1 MSRPSPLPVVLVTLL
16 VSAITTAVATVLAAA
31 REATTGL
38 SILRGQLRR
47 DTPVRR
53 LGFYCSLALTLV
65 IALFPFYVMLATS
78 LAPDDAIY
86 VDNPTLVPTGITF
99 EQYAVLFSSDTFAF
113 TDYFLNSALVATVTA
128 TFSLVVGIVGA
139 YSFTRLEYPGNGLVR
154 RGVIVVYMLSA
165 ITVVVPLFQ
174 LIARLGLVDTRVSLL
189 ITYTVSTLPLT
200 LYMLWNYFQS
210 LPVAIEEAAML
221 DGYSRP
227 EIVFRIVVPLSLP
240 VLVATFLFAFKIA
253 WNEYIF
259 ASVFLKSQAKLTLP
273 IGIEQMN
280 ANFDNVWGQIMAASF
295 LTTLPIVVMF
305 LYLEKYMVEGLTAG
319 AVEG

>member
-1 MSRPSPLPVVLVTLL
+1 M
-16 VSAITTAVATVLAAA
+16 
-31 REATTGL
+31 
-38 SILRGQLRR
+38 
-47 DTPVRR
+47 
-53 LGFYCSLALTLV
+53 
-65 IALFPFYVMLATS
+65 
-78 LAPDDAIY
+78 
-86 VDNPTLVPTGITF
+86 
-99 EQYAVLFSSDTFAF
+99 
-113 TDYFLNSALVATVTA
+113 
-128 TFSLVVGIVGA
+128 
-139 YSFTRLEYPGNGLVR
+139 VR
-154 RGVIVVYMLSA
+154 RGVVVVYMLSA

-174 LIARLGLVDTRVSLL
+174 LIARLGLVDTRLSLF

-200 LYMLWNYFQS
+200 LYMLWNYFES

-221 DGYSRP
+221 DGYSRV
-227 EIVFRIVVPLSLP
+227 ETIFRVVVPLSLP

-280 ANFDNVWGQIMAASF
+280 ANFSNVWGQIMAASF
-295 LTTLPIVVMF
+295 LTTLPIIVMF

>member
-1 MSRPSPLPVVLVTLL
+1 MISFVTS
-16 VSAITTAVATVLAAA
+16 VA
-31 REATTGL
+31 RESVTGL
-38 SILRGQLRR
+38 RLLRR
-47 DTPVRR
+47 QVSRDTRLRR
-53 LGFYCSLALTLV
+53 VGFYASLALTLLV
-65 IALFPFYVMLATS
+65 ALFPFYVMLATS
-78 LAPDDAIY
+78 LTPDDAIY
-86 VDNPTLVPTGITF
+86 VNDPGLVPQALTLS
-99 EQYAVLFSSDTFAF
+99 QYTVLFSSETFAF
-113 TDYFLNSALVATVTA
+113 TSYFLNSAIVATVTA
-128 TFSLVVGIVGA
+128 TFSLFVGVIGA
-139 YSFTRLEYPGNGLVR
+139 YSFTRLDYPGNTVVR
-154 RGVIVVYMLSA
+154 RGVVVVYMLSA

-174 LIARLGLVDTRVSLL
+174 LIARLGLVDTRLSLF

-200 LYMLWNYFQS
+200 LYMLWNYFES

-221 DGYSRP
+221 DGYSRV
-227 EIVFRIVVPLSLP
+227 ETIFRVVVPLSLP

-280 ANFDNVWGQIMAASF
+280 ANFSNVWGQIMAASF
-295 LTTLPIVVMF
+295 LTTLPIIVMF

>member
-1 MSRPSPLPVVLVTLL
+1 MTLFSLLAAVARESATGLTLL
-16 VSAITTAVATVLAAA
+16 RRQVRADT
-31 REATTGL
+31 R
-38 SILRGQLRR
+38 LRQ
-47 DTPVRR
+47 V
-53 LGFYCSLALTLV
+53 GFYLSLALTLV
-65 IALFPFYVMLATS
+65 VSLFPFYVMLATS
-78 LAPDDAIY
+78 LTTDDAIY
-86 VDNPTLVPTGITF
+86 VDDPTLLPQALTLK
-99 EQYAVLFSSDTFAF
+99 QYTVLFSSETFAF
-113 TDYFLNSALVATVTA
+113 TQYFLNSAVVATITA

-139 YSFTRLEYPGNGLVR
+139 YSFTRLEYPGNDLVR
-154 RGVIVVYMLSA
+154 RGVVVVYMLSA

-174 LIARLGLVDTRVSLL
+174 LIARLGLVDTRLSLL

-200 LYMLWNYFQS
+200 LYMLWNYFES

-221 DGYSRP
+221 DGYSRI
-227 EIVFRIVVPLSLP
+227 ETIFRVVVPLSLP

-280 ANFDNVWGQIMAASF
+280 ANFNNVWGQIMAASF

-305 LYLEKYMVEGLTAG
+305 LYLEQYMVEGLTAG

>member
-1 MSRPSPLPVVLVTLL
+1 MTVRSQLS
-16 VSAITTAVATVLAAA
+16 TAAS
-31 REATTGL
+31 ESITGL
-38 SILRGQLRR
+38 RMLRR
-47 DTPVRR
+47 QIRADGLLGR
-53 LGFYCSLALTLV
+53 LGFYVSLALTLLV
-65 IALFPFYVMLATS
+65 SLFPFYVMLATS
-78 LAPDDAIY
+78 FTSDNAIY
-86 VDNPTLVPTGITF
+86 VDQPTLVPQSVTLEHYT
-99 EQYAVLFSSDTFAF
+99 VLFTSDTFAF
-113 TDYFLNSALVATVTA
+113 STYLMNSAIVAFITA
-128 TFSLVVGIVGA
+128 TISLIIGVLGA
-139 YSFTRLEYPGNGLVR
+139 YSFTRLDYPGNTIIR
-154 RGVIVVYMLSA
+154 RGVVVVYMLSA

-174 LIARLGLVDTRVSLL
+174 LIAWIGLVNTRLSLL

-200 LYMLWNYFQS
+200 LYMLWNYFES

-221 DGYSRP
+221 DGYSRV
-227 EIVFRIVVPLSLP
+227 ETIFRVVVPLSLP

-253 WNEYIF
+253 WNEYLF

-280 ANFDNVWGQIMAASF
+280 ANFQNVWGQIMAASF

>member
-1 MSRPSPLPVVLVTLL
+1 MTL
-16 VSAITTAVATVLAAA
+16 TTVLA
-31 REATTGL
+31 
-38 SILRGQLRR
+38 SIAQESSTSLKMLRR
-47 DTPVRR
+47 QIHADTR
-53 LGFYCSLALTLV
+53 LHQVGFYLSLALTLFV
-65 IALFPFYVMLATS
+65 SLFPFYVMLATS
-78 LAPDDAIY
+78 LTTDDAIY
-86 VDNPTLVPTGITF
+86 LDNPTLIPQAVTLK
-99 EQYAVLFSSDTFAF
+99 QYTVLFSSDTFAF
-113 TDYFLNSALVATVTA
+113 TSYFFNSAVVASITA
-128 TFSLVVGIVGA
+128 TFSLVVGIIGA
-139 YSFTRLEYPGNGLVR
+139 YSFTRLEYPGNTLIR
-154 RGVIVVYMLSA
+154 RGVVVVYMLSA

-174 LIARLGLVDTRVSLL
+174 LIARLGLVDTRLSLL

-200 LYMLWNYFQS
+200 LYMLWNYFES

-221 DGYSRP
+221 DGYSRV
-227 EIVFRIVVPLSLP
+227 ETIFRVVVPLSLP

-280 ANFDNVWGQIMAASF
+280 ANFSNVWGQIMAASF
-295 LTTLPIVVMF
+295 LTTLPIVIMF

>member
-1 MSRPSPLPVVLVTLL
+1 MRLLTILSTVAHESTNSFRLV
-16 VSAITTAVATVLAAA
+16 
-31 REATTGL
+31 R
-38 SILRGQLRR
+38 RQLRA
-47 DTPVRR
+47 DTRLRR
-53 LGFYCSLALTLV
+53 YGFYFSLALTLLV
-65 IALFPFYVMLATS
+65 SLFPFYVMLSTS
-78 LAPDDAIY
+78 LSTNDAIY
-86 VDNPTLVPTGITF
+86 ANDPTLLPQGLTLN
-99 EQYAVLFSSDTFAF
+99 QYTALFSSETFAF
-113 TDYFLNSALVATVTA
+113 LPYFVNSAIVASITA
-128 TFSLVVGIVGA
+128 TLSLVVGIIGA
-139 YSFTRLEYPGNGLVR
+139 YSFTRLDYPGNTMIR

-174 LIARLGLVDTRVSLL
+174 VISKLGLVDTRLSLL

-200 LYMLWNYFQS
+200 LYMLWNYFES
-210 LPVAIEEAAML
+210 LPVAIEEAALL
-221 DGYSRP
+221 DGYSRT
-227 EIVFRIVVPLSLP
+227 ETIFRVVVPLSLP

-259 ASVFLKSQAKLTLP
+259 ASVFLQSQAKLTLP

-295 LTTLPIVVMF
+295 LTTLPIIAMF